1 MASSDNPDNSGSTWS
16 CDSSEVI
23 TTKLFQPNGDV
34 ALTEYDSF
42 ALTEAEV
49 AAILIKEK

>member
-1 MASSDNPDNSGSTWS
+1 MASSANPDNSGSTWS
-16 CDSSEVI
+16 CDSSEVV
-23 TTKLFQPNGDV
+23 TRLFKPNGDV
-34 ALTEYDSF
+34 APTEYDSF